1 VAGEDRTAAW
11 IDGKIADGWPRLAR
25 PRHVLVALALLVALV
40 DGVLA
45 VGLREAETDD
55 AQALSATDARQV
67 LADAAADP
75 GSWLLLGD
83 SVLAG
88 DAMAGRVP
96 GWQHHRVLDYLR
108 SEQAPSADEAA
119 AEGVRFRQVALDGLL
134 PADVDR
140 IVAELDR
147 HDPRGEVPLV
157 IELNLR
163 HFSRHYA
170 DEAGCTRSWL
180 CELGGA
186 DAKDI
191 TKLAISPLAWV
202 AAELRPWL
210 PVLRHKRS
218 VDLDAR
224 LARLG
229 ERVAV
234 PRRGEAPQ
242 SRADEGAARIAEHYR
257 DSALAGESTQ
267 IQALDRVLARLRA
280 RGRKAVFFTTPLRD
294 TFVAE
299 VASEA
304 EIGGRYAA
312 LAERIHDSRASAT
325 LVQLDHPLF
334 VPELFLDHCHLGPA
348 GNRLLALN
356 LLHALDVPLASR
368 PDPLEMI
375 RAEGPHE
382 TLVGR
387 VDTGYA
393 EGASWQALFDHPQG
407 LAVRAKPREI
417 VVADTGNH
425 VLRRLRGSLE
435 TTELL
440 AGTPGEA
447 GAVDGAGPEARLDG
461 PRQPCF
467 LGDAVY
473 FLDGPQRRL
482 RVLEGGAVRT
492 IDSPRTR
499 DAAALRCHNK
509 RVWLLVGREL
519 RAYDPVDGKISSYT
533 FAGEAQSSIGRTF
546 TIARDGRIFV
556 VSTSNQIFSGR
567 RPNEGN
573 RLSLER
579 VFANSGAGLLPKER
593 KKRFPFAFDDI
604 RFDEIVDIAFV
615 ERYGGLLIQVVE
627 APNVPVVGLTENV
640 HLRYLDL
647 RQRKIFPWIKPE
659 VYGQSYLMYNES
671 SDSLVS
677 GYHQGSMALD
687 QASASLFY
695 VERARSRLYRIDDGL
710 LGAAKV
716 SHFGG
721 NAAKL
726 KQPDRLGGKLGGLVQ
741 ARMHPHKH
749 LAARWQRKPRRGP
762 YLGLILGSS
771 KSAYHDILGEYSIGR
786 RIEHELASELGY
798 RDRVGFDLYQ
808 RTSPGASL
816 AKMVQTIAEAEEQ
829 GLPFDVA
836 FLEVYS
842 LADRF
847 LQDTLTEAEQ
857 LARLA
862 ELDAIR
868 RDTGMLIVFLDT
880 TSLGSRRRDAMRAA
894 PREAVD
900 FIAMAERLGF
910 PVLRPSDRLV
920 REHLDHSAWSNQP
933 WSRKRR
939 QHHGS
944 TWGIDLTGEMLASM
958 AYPMVAAYTREVEPR
973 HVRDD
978 GKGGRRKAGPEADAR
993 LLAGV
998 LTARAIKASALPAID
1013 REMVQVRYDK
1023 GHLRLF
1029 VDRGKPGARGDAEG
1043 VVLAALHAFLVDDV
1057 YGALVERVTIDLARF
1072 RSYNEYGVGVLDA
1085 AELEARYEFEREALD
1100 TFVAE
1105 ALTRHPE
1112 WGRGGR

>member
-1 VAGEDRTAAW
+1 MAGEDRTAAW
-11 IDGKIADGWPRLAR
+11 IDGRIADSWPRLAR
-25 PRHVLVALALLVALV
+25 PRHVLMALALLVALA
-40 DGVLA
+40 DAVLA

-55 AQALSATDARQV
+55 AQALSATDARKI
-67 LADAAADP
+67 LAEAAADP
-75 GSWLLLGD
+75 GAWLLLGD

-108 SEQAPSADEAA
+108 SEQAPSTDEAA
-119 AEGVRFRQVALDGLL
+119 ADGVRFRQVALDGLL

-140 IVAELDR
+140 LVAELDR
-147 HDPRGEVPLV
+147 HDPRGKVPLV

-186 DAKDI
+186 DASRQDI

-218 VDLDAR
+218 VDLDSSLAGFGER
-224 LARLG
+224 LA
-229 ERVAV
+229 VA
-234 PRRGEAPQ
+234 RSGEALQ

-257 DSALAGESTQ
+257 DSALEGESTQ
-267 IQALDRVLARLRA
+267 VQALDRVLARLRA

-312 LAERIHDSRASAT
+312 LAERIHDSRAPAT

-334 VPELFLDHCHLGPA
+334 VPELFLDHCHLGPD

-356 LLHALDVPLASR
+356 LLQALDVPLASR
-368 PDPLEMI
+368 PGPLEMI

-393 EGASWQALFDHPQG
+393 EGASWQALFDHPRG

-447 GAVDGAGPEARLDG
+447 GSVDGPGPEARLDG
-461 PRQPCF
+461 PQQPCF
-467 LGDAVY
+467 LGDSVY

-482 RVLEGGAVRT
+482 RVLEGGKVRT

-519 RAYDPVDGKISSYT
+519 RAYDPGDGKIASYT

-556 VSTSNQIFSGR
+556 VSKSNQIFSGR
-567 RPNEGN
+567 RPKEGN

-615 ERYGGLLIQVVE
+615 ERYGGLLVQVVE
-627 APNVPVVGLTENV
+627 APRVPVVGLTENV
-640 HLRYLDL
+640 HLRYLEL

-659 VYGQSYLMYNES
+659 VYGQSYLMYNDS
-671 SDSLVS
+671 SESLVS

-695 VERARSRLYRIDDGL
+695 VEHARSRLYRVDDGL

-726 KQPDRLGGKLGGLVQ
+726 KQPDRFGGKMAGLVQ

-749 LAARWQRKPRRGP
+749 IAARWQRKPRRGP

-786 RIEHELASELGY
+786 RIEHELVSELGY

-816 AKMVQTIAEAEEQ
+816 AKMVQTIAESEEQ

-894 PREAVD
+894 PREAVE
-900 FIAMAERLGF
+900 FIALAERLGF
-910 PVLRPSDRLV
+910 PVLRPSDRLI

-958 AYPMVAAYTREVEPR
+958 AYPMVAAYTRAAAPR
-973 HVRDD
+973 HARDD
-978 GKGGRRKAGPEADAR
+978 AGSGRRKAGPEAEAR

-998 LTARAIKASALPAID
+998 LTGRAIKASALPAID

-1029 VDRGKPGARGDAEG
+1029 VDRGKPGAQGDAEG

-1112 WGRGGR
+1112 WGR